1 MYIRIKKVPPHA
13 ERSTNTFILTLQ
25 PDFVKHPLPTISTSE
40 APARTPKKALT
51 DAPILAITNFRK
63 TRLYLTAF

>member
-25 PDFVKHPLPTISTSE
+25 PDFVNHPLPTISTSE
-40 APARTPKKALT
+40 EPA
-51 DAPILAITNFRK
+51 DAPILAITNFSQDSSS
-63 TRLYLTAF
+63 LSAF

>member
-40 APARTPKKALT
+40 APAHTP
-51 DAPILAITNFRK
+51 
-63 TRLYLTAF
+63 